1 MGALPTTLDLAAR
14 GRHPGC
20 SSGAGVWLIRHGE
33 VSADWQGRVY
43 GGFDVPLSK
52 AGLSDT
58 TAAAR
63 RFGALPLRRVL
74 TSSLQRARALGE
86 ALSVAS
92 GAPLDVEPALAE
104 VQRGRWQGLASSELN
119 QLHPAEV
126 AAYYADPWEYRE
138 HGGESDRD
146 VLARA
151 WPPFERAVRAVEGGL
166 LAVACHYNVLRVLIA
181 RAVGIAPQ
189 DSFRVRID
197 LTAAC
202 YLVDGP
208 QGWVLERS
216 NVRTPRA
223 GWASAEARA

>member
-1 MGALPTTLDLAAR
+1 MGSLPTTLDLAER
-14 GRHPGC
+14 GRHPGFA
-20 SSGAGVWLIRHGE
+20 SGAGVWLIRHGE
-33 VSADWQGRVY
+33 VSEEWQGRVY
-43 GGFDVPLSK
+43 GGLDVPLSA
-52 AGLSDT
+52 AGRADT
-58 TAAAR
+58 VAAAR
-63 RFGALPLRRVL
+63 RFGSLPLQRVL
-74 TSSLQRARALGE
+74 TSSLQRARALGD
-86 ALSVAS
+86 ALSRES
-92 GAPLDVEPALAE
+92 GAPLDVDPALAE
-104 VQRGRWQGLASSELN
+104 VQRGRWQGLQSGELN

-126 AAYYADPWEYRE
+126 AAYYSDPWEYDA

-202 YLVDGP
+202 HLVDGP
-208 QGWVLERS
+208 AGWVRERA
-216 NVRTPRA
+216 NVRHAQASWT
-223 GWASAEARA
+223 SAEARA